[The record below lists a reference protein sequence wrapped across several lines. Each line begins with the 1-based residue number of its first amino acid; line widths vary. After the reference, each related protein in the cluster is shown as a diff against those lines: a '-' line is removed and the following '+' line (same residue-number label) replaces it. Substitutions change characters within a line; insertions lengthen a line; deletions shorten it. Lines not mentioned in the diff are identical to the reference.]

1 MVFYQQNAHRP
12 PFVLQSFARRD
23 DILGTALTAITAAM
37 IVQLSAKVSLFLY
50 VRTHSQV
57 AYYLNLADSSR
68 AANDSGS
75 CVDHCEATP
84 VGRSEGANCAGT
96 NIVRLHAARTHSRG

>member
-1 MVFYQQNAHRP
+1 
-12 PFVLQSFARRD
+12 
-23 DILGTALTAITAAM
+23 M

-68 AANDSGS
+68 AANDGGPPAENRAGMPDRL
-75 CVDHCEATP
+75 V
-84 VGRSEGANCAGT
+84 EGANRLGT
-96 NIVRLHAARTHSRG
+96 NIVRIPATRTHSRG